1 MKTKLHL
8 INANFDIDLMKD
20 NDLIVIGAKVKE
32 DFSMFTKG
40 THKDYRCAD
49 KLLYIDNIRNRLH
62 IDNFD
67 DYVAD
72 YIKGTIDYQQDVG
85 IFEDDKLEIE
95 FGYEFAE
102 FVFRDSQRNFYK
114 SGEKPVL
121 YNNLVLIIKTVM
133 EYEK

>member
-133 EYEK
+133 EYE